1 MMLEQRQVQKL
12 MLTPELRQAITI
24 LQFSSVELFEYVHEA
39 CNENPVLQIKTKK
52 EYTRDLIDFATA
64 KEDTSLEAYLMEQVM
79 LIHLSIEEE
88 LVFKYLIRN
97 LDERGWLVL
106 SPEDIM
112 NEYDVTREVISN
124 MISLLQQLEPAGV
137 GARTMIECLTI
148 QMERAG
154 GFPSFGFDILTGHF
168 ENLTKRKFHRIATA
182 LSISVED
189 VQNFVD
195 RLKTLH
201 TRPAA
206 GFSVDPIQYISPDV
220 ILDVYEDYVE
230 VRSNQES
237 IPAVTVNRL
246 YANSYENLDH
256 NATVYVNNCFRKANQ
271 LLKNIQQRKETICKV
286 TKAIAEYQFGFFK
299 NNEALQPMTLR
310 DIAQKANVHESTVS
324 RVTHNKY
331 VQTPRGVF
339 ELKSFFT
346 KGILSV
352 DGSSSSPVG
361 IKEKIKAIIMKEDKC
376 SPISDEKLLVY
387 LHEQGI
393 IISRRT
399 IAKYRAELS
408 IPSSAKRKRF
418 G

>member
-12 MLTPELRQAITI
+12 IVTPELRQAITI
-24 LQFSSVELFEYVHEA
+24 LQFSSVELLEYVHEV

-52 EYTRDLIDFATA
+52 EHTRDLIDIAPA
-64 KEDTSLEAYLMEQVM
+64 REDASLEAHLMEQVM
-79 LIHLSIEEE
+79 LVPFSIEEE
-88 LVFKYLIRN
+88 LIFKYLIRN
-97 LDERGWLVL
+97 LDERGWLIL
-106 SPEDIM
+106 SLEDIM
-112 NEYDVTREVISN
+112 NEYDVTIEVISN
-124 MISLLQQLEPAGV
+124 MIALLQQLEPAGV

-148 QMERAG
+148 QMKRAG
-154 GFPSFGFDILTGHF
+154 DFPSFGFDILTGHF
-168 ENLTKRKFHRIATA
+168 EDLTKRKFQRIATA

-189 VQNFVD
+189 VQDFVD

-201 TRPAA
+201 PRPAA

-220 ILDVYEDYVE
+220 ILDVYEDHVE

-246 YANSYENLDH
+246 YANSYENLDQH
-256 NATVYVNNCFRKANQ
+256 ATVYVNDCFRKANQ

-299 NNEALQPMTLR
+299 SNEILRPMTLR

-346 KGILSV
+346 KGISSV

-376 SPISDEKLLVY
+376 SPISDEKLLAC
-387 LHEQGI
+387 LREQGI
-393 IISRRT
+393 MISRRT